1 MPVRAI
7 DDKPSDT
14 LVVVSD
20 EGFWTGSSTLPHL
33 HHKRGIGA
41 LMTVRIEPRRTRG
54 RRHEQSGSCAGTRT
68 LLATVVVVAVLSA
81 ACAQTAPSPSTA
93 SLATPIG
100 SAAPSAA
107 TSPSS
112 GPTATPSATATPGAS
127 PTPTSSPEA
136 SPGRLGN
143 VFLKLVE
150 LAAEDPSPGGT
161 FLVIEND
168 GATPADVGCWR
179 LSTTTRDDLRIPP
192 GSRVPAGKALRLFF
206 ERGAVANPDRLVL
219 RDDAGT
225 VIDGTPVLDD
235 KAGDDQLFGRVG
247 GEWVFGRP
255 SLTSPLVDGGFIAP
269 GGC

>member
-1 MPVRAI
+1 MPVRTI
-7 DDKPSDT
+7 DDKASDT

-41 LMTVRIEPRRTRG
+41 LMTVRIDPGRTRG
-54 RRHEQSGSCAGTRT
+54 RRHELSGSCAGTRT

-81 ACAQTAPSPSTA
+81 ACAQTTPSPSTGPTT
-93 SLATPIG
+93 TPSG
-100 SAAPSAA
+100 TAAPSAPA
-107 TSPSS
+107 PPSS
-112 GPTATPSATATPGAS
+112 PTSAPSATATPEAS
-127 PTPTSSPEA
+127 PTASSPPEA
-136 SPGRLGN
+136 SPSRLGN

-161 FLVIEND
+161 FLVIQND